1 MAIPTNLP
9 ATFSTGAILTAAQMN
24 DLRGA
29 FRILQVVSTTVT
41 GTFATTSSSYTDVTG
56 LSATITPSNT
66 SSKILVIVSLSG
78 TGQTANTNFFAQLV
92 RGSTAIGVG
101 GASGSRR
108 TATSVSRD
116 QTFPSSLVMM
126 HLDSPSTTSSTTYK
140 VQVTTQ
146 GGGTVYVNRS
156 EGDSDNIS
164 SPRTASAIT
173 LLEVSA

>member
-1 MAIPTNLP
+1 MATPTSLP
-9 ATFSTGAILTAAQMN
+9 ASFSTGAVVTAAQMN

-56 LSATITPSNT
+56 LTVSITPSST
-66 SSKILVIVSLSG
+66 SSKILVIASVSG
-78 TGQTANTNFFAQLV
+78 TGQVANTNFFAQLV

-140 VQVTTQ
+140 VQVTSQ
-146 GGGTVYVNRS
+146 GSGTIYINRS
-156 EGDSDNIS
+156 ESDTDLIS
-164 SPRTASAIT
+164 SPRTASSIT
-173 LLEVSA
+173 VLEVSA